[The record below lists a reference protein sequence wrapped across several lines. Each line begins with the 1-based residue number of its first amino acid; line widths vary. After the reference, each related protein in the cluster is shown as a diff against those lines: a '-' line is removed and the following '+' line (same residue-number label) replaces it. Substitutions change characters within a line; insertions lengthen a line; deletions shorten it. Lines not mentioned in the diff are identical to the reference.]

1 MTIVKHRSDDK
12 KALELSLLADVAR
25 LQIRDI
31 EALTD
36 PRQRAAC
43 AKQEG
48 IARRT
53 LRECNREALSLRGR
67 V

>member
-1 MTIVKHRSDDK
+1 MSKD
-12 KALELSLLADVAR
+12 KALELWLVRQVAE

-43 AKQEG
+43 ARQER
-48 IARRT
+48 IARKA
-53 LRECNREALSLRGR
+53 LRECKREERALRGR
-67 V
+67 A